1 VQEESALYRFAERRK
16 VVVVGGGFSGRKVAM
31 KLQSSFDVTLV
42 DNKDHF
48 MCIISLPA
56 CLCDTDHL
64 EKVTAPHT
72 KVRCGTRARSSLT
85 CRDLTRFSSLI
96 IGPTSTCGTV
106 RSWSMKSWA

>member
-1 VQEESALYRFAERRK
+1 VPAQAESALYRFAERRK

-72 KVRCGTRARSSLT
+72 KVRCGSRARSSLT
-85 CRDLTRFSSLI
+85 RAKI
-96 IGPTSTCGTV
+96 
-106 RSWSMKSWA
+106 